1 MSEGVL
7 DLEDLE
13 DFFEEGFTVTSNSDT
28 QWVFDA
34 TSGDFAGYT
43 VTFNGTGLAGVDD
56 FPDGGTISEIV
67 ITDSSGVVA
76 DITGLDLAVAT
87 LLDEFDLGGTDDDGE
102 DDGDDIFAGDDD
114 DSLDGSDNDDHIDGG
129 GGDDDVDGGDGDD
142 DLNGDDGD
150 DDLFGGSGDDDL
162 SGDDGN
168 DDLFGGTG
176 NDDLF
181 AGLGADVLRGATG
194 IDRLFGGAGRD
205 MLAGQDQK
213 DVLNG
218 GAGNDRL
225 NGGTGNDR
233 FVFAD
238 HFGSDLIIQFVAGH
252 DKLDFRATGLG
263 FDDLTIVAKN
273 GDVVIACDEGRIVI
287 DKLVGTLHESDFLF

>member
-13 DFFEEGFTVTSNSDT
+13 DFFEKGFTVASNSDT
-28 QWVFDA
+28 QWVFDS
-34 TSGDFAGYT
+34 TSTDFAGYT
-43 VTFNGTGLAGVDD
+43 VTFNGTGLAGADD
-56 FPDGGTISEIV
+56 FPDGGTIGEIV

-76 DITGLDLAVAT
+76 DITGLDLSVAT
-87 LLDEFDLGGTDDDGE
+87 LLDEFDLSGTDDDGE

-114 DSLDGSDNDDHIDGG
+114 DSLDGGDNGDHISGG
-129 GGDDDVDGGDGDD
+129 GGDDSVDGGLGDD
-142 DLNGDDGD
+142 DLDGDDGD
-150 DDLFGGSGDDDL
+150 DDLHGDDGDDSLDGGTGNDDL

-176 NDDLF
+176 
-181 AGLGADVLRGATG
+181 ADMLRGGTG
-194 IDRLFGGAGRD
+194 TDRLFGGAGRD
-205 MLAGQDQK
+205 SLAGQDQK

-225 NGGTGNDR
+225 NGGAGNDR
-233 FVFAD
+233 FVFGD
-238 HFGSDLIIQFVAGH
+238 KFGSDLITTFVAGH
-252 DKLDFRATGLG
+252 DKLDFRATGLH
-263 FDDLTIVAKN
+263 FDDLTIVNRN